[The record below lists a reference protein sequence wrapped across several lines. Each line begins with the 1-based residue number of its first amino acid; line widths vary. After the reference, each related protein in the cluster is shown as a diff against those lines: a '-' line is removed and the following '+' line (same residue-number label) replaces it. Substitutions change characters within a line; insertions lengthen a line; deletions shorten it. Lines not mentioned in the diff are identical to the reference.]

1 MWSTGLPQAPLAFAV
16 FPSVSSR
23 QPVIERRGF
32 VAMVGGGL
40 LAGPLAVAAWAQ
52 QPKKVHRVGI
62 LSPVVRPA
70 SSDRS
75 SVAML
80 LPTALQQLGYAEGQ
94 NLVIE
99 RRFAEGQLDRLPGL
113 AQELVQLQME
123 TIVAISTDAIR
134 AAKDATKTIPIV
146 MLGGGNVVGD
156 GFVASLAR
164 PGGNITGVVI
174 SEAGLAPKRLQLL
187 KEAVPR
193 ATRIAM
199 LAPGQEDYKVQ
210 RQEVGTAATSLGVT
224 LVVVEARDA
233 DYERAFASIAAGRAT
248 ALFVAASPQLNRD
261 RARIIALAA
270 KHRMPAIYQWREQA
284 EEGGLMAYGS
294 SVSGLSRRMA
304 HYVDRILKGANPAE
318 LPVEQPSI
326 YELVINLKTAKALGL
341 TIPPS
346 LLVRADEVLQ

>member
-1 MWSTGLPQAPLAFAV
+1 
-16 FPSVSSR
+16 
-23 QPVIERRGF
+23 
-32 VAMVGGGL
+32 
-40 LAGPLAVAAWAQ
+40 
-52 QPKKVHRVGI
+52 
-62 LSPVVRPA
+62 
-70 SSDRS
+70 
-75 SVAML
+75 ML
-80 LPTALQQLGYAEGQ
+80 LPAALQQLGYAEGQ
-94 NLVIE
+94 NLAIE
-99 RRFAEGQLDRLPGL
+99 RRFAEGQRDRLPGL
-113 AQELVQLQME
+113 ARELVQLRMD

-134 AAKDATKTIPIV
+134 AAKYATQTIPIV

-224 LVVVEARDA
+224 LIVVEARDA
-233 DYERAFASIAAGRAT
+233 DYERAFASIVAGRAT
-248 ALFVAASPQLNRD
+248 ALFVVSSPQLNRD

-270 KHRMPAIYQWREQA
+270 KHRLPAIYQWREQA
-284 EEGGLMAYGS
+284 EDGGLMAYGS
-294 SVSGLSRRMA
+294 SVSGLSRRTA
-304 HYVDRILKGANPAE
+304 SYVDRILKGASPAE
-318 LPVEQPSI
+318 LPVEQPPT
-326 YELVINLKTAKALGL
+326 YEFVINLKTAKALGL

-346 LLVRADEVLQ
+346 LLLRADQVVE